1 MRKII
6 HLDMDCFFAAVEMR
20 ENPSLIGKPVAVGG
34 SSSRRGVI
42 STCNYEARK
51 FGVRSAMATGLAM
64 KLCPELIL
72 KPHSSRLYREASD
85 IVMDICHR
93 YTDKVQTL
101 SLDEA
106 YLDVTASDLPKGSAT
121 LLAQKIREEIFAA
134 TKLTASAGIAPNKLL
149 AKLACEKNK
158 PNGQFTVSP
167 DKIPE
172 FMTPLPLGKLHGIGK
187 VTSDYLADMGFKT
200 CADILPI
207 TRFELVARLGKLGD
221 WLYEA
226 VRGIDEREVITEW
239 ERKSLSVETTFSKD
253 LAEPDEMRSALS
265 ELIEEL
271 QGDLRHY
278 PEKLVHGLVVK
289 IKYHDFKQTTIE
301 RAGSRIDLDAA
312 WGLHLERWG
321 KDPRPVRLLGVG
333 VRFVPEDEVS
343 PQLSFDALEIAG

>member
-20 ENPSLIGKPVAVGG
+20 EDPSLVGKPVAVGG

-51 FGVRSAMATGLAM
+51 FGVRSAMATAFAM
-64 KLCPELIL
+64 KLCPQLIL
-72 KPHSSRLYREASD
+72 KRHSGHLYREASE

-93 YTDKVQTL
+93 YTDVVQSL

-106 YLDVTASDLPKGSAT
+106 YLDVTESDLPKGSAT
-121 LLAQKIREEIFAA
+121 LLAQKIREEIFVA

-149 AKLACEKNK
+149 AKLACERNK

-167 DKIPE
+167 DKIQD
-172 FMTPLPLGKLHGIGK
+172 FMTPLPLAKIHGVGK
-187 VTSDYLADMGFKT
+187 VTAEYLAQQGFKT

-207 TRFELVARLGKLGD
+207 TRFELVARLGNLGD

-226 VRGIDEREVITEW
+226 VRGIDDREVITEW
-239 ERKSLSVETTFSKD
+239 ERKSLSVETTFAKD
-253 LAEPDEMRSALS
+253 LAGPDEMRSALA
-265 ELIEEL
+265 ELIDEL
-271 QGDLRHY
+271 KDDLQHY
-278 PEKLVHGLVVK
+278 PEKKIHGLQVK

-301 RAGSRIDLDAA
+301 RAGSLIDLDTA
-312 WGLHLERWG
+312 WALHLERWG

-333 VRFVPEDEVS
+333 VRFVSEEES